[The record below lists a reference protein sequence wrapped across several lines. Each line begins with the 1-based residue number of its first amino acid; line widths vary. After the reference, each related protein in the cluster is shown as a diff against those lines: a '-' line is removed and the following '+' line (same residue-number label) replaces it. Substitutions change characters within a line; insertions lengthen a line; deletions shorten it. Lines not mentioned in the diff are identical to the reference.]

1 MAQFWYPTAATGPP
15 AAYLCPAVARFIAKN
30 NGVAPALLQG
40 VKLNATANA
49 APLQRRGGW
58 PVVLFSPG
66 FGVERGLYASLTE
79 DLASHGYVVVA
90 IDHPGDA
97 EIVEFPDGHLVVPN
111 LADGHPESVH
121 GARGR
126 RPLRA

>member
-1 MAQFWYPTAATGPP
+1 MALTDPARREPQQAKQPRSLVIQLWYPTAATGRP
-15 AAYLCPAVARFIAKN
+15 AAYLSPAVARFIAKS

-40 VKLNATANA
+40 VKLDATANA

-66 FGVERGLYASLTE
+66 FGVERGLYTSLTE

-90 IDHPGDA
+90 IDHP
-97 EIVEFPDGHLVVPN
+97 
-111 LADGHPESVH
+111 
-121 GARGR
+121 R
-126 RPLRA
+126 